1 MNSYGFK
8 KPDPSKTKVQSAG
21 AYIIMAMIAFAFS
34 VIVIKE
40 VQLPKAVLVAGAL
53 VAGAVLF
60 IKGMSQPEIVTYV
73 LVAYMPFSKVLVG
86 DFGGFSQALNVTNF
100 LVGFILIAWF
110 SGRYAKG
117 ESLWTGSPLNGLIGL
132 FIGMA
137 LVALF
142 RGSYYE
148 TGYLWLA
155 FIEFKRWVTPV
166 FLFFL
171 VLNTVKERWMIKNV
185 VITII
190 IVCTLVGLMAIY
202 EYINIGDVGDL
213 ENARV
218 GGISEHSNSLAAFF
232 SYYIFLPFGFFLM
245 NRKKPMYWLLL
256 LPFLIQFRG
265 IMVTFSRGGYLA
277 FAAGFGAIS
286 FFRSK
291 GTLLAMIIGV
301 FILFQF
307 PQFLPGGIRY
317 RMAQTIE
324 KKTSTYADVSENLEG
339 SLEASSAIRIKIWK
353 AAIEMIK
360 DNPVFGVGYG
370 LFDLMLPRY
379 LPGVQMDAH
388 NTYLILAAEM
398 GIPTLLVFLIIVMV
412 AGIQALML
420 YYQTKDPFSKAF
432 ALGML
437 GGIAGLLMS
446 NMFGSRL
453 DSQEVSS
460 YFWILCALL
469 VRLRILDKQD
479 ALKAKTQPVISTDD
493 SSQPEKPKLS
503 WFERPGTF

>member
-1 MNSYGFK
+1 MTDEFFKSSQQPAKAK
-8 KPDPSKTKVQSAG
+8 KPGAG
-21 AYIIMAMIAFAFS
+21 AYIIMAMIAFALS

-40 VQLPKAVLVAGAL
+40 IQLPKIVLIMGAL
-53 VAGAVLF
+53 VAGALLF
-60 IKGMSQPEIVTYV
+60 FKGMSQPEIVTYV

-100 LVGFILIAWF
+100 LVGFILVVWF
-110 SGRYAKG
+110 SGRYAQG
-117 ESLWTGSPLNGLIGL
+117 EPKWTSSPLNGLIGL
-132 FIGMA
+132 FILMA

-148 TGYLWLA
+148 TGYLWKA

-171 VLNTVKERWMIKNV
+171 VLNTVKERWMIKNI
-185 VITII
+185 VITMV

-202 EYINIGDVGDL
+202 EYIDIGDAGDL

-232 SYYIFLPFGFFLM
+232 SYYIFLPLGFFLM
-245 NRKKPMYWLLL
+245 NRKKPKYWLLL
-256 LPFLIQFRG
+256 IPFLLQFRG
-265 IMVTFSRGGYLA
+265 IMVTFSRGGYLS
-277 FAAGFGAIS
+277 FAAGLLATT

-291 GTLLAMIIGV
+291 GTLLAMVIGV
-301 FILFQF
+301 AILFQF

-317 RMAQTIE
+317 RMEQTIQ
-324 KKTSTYADVSENLEG
+324 KKNTSYTAVSEDLEG
-339 SLEASSAIRIKIWK
+339 NLEASSAIRIKIWK

-360 DNPVFGVGYG
+360 DYPVLGIGYG
-370 LFDLMLPRY
+370 LFDLMLPHY
-379 LPGVQMDAH
+379 LPGVAMDAH

-398 GIPTLLVFLIIVMV
+398 GIPTLIVFLLIVFV
-412 AGIQALML
+412 AGIQALKL
-420 YYQTKDPFSKAF
+420 YYLTKDPFSKAF

-469 VRLRILDKQD
+469 MRLRVLDKRD
-479 ALKAKTQPVISTDD
+479 ALKPKVDPST
-493 SSQPEKPKLS
+493 PETGEEKPKLA
-503 WFERPGTF
+503 WFERPGAY